1 MDIGLLIL
9 RVVIGGTLAAHGLQ
23 KLAGWFGGSGL
34 PATATMMERLGFVP
48 GTRAALLAGLGETG
62 GGVFLALGLLTPAAS
77 AVLVGVMVV
86 ASATRHFPKG
96 FFLKNGGFEYNLVL
110 ASGALSLAF
119 TGPGS
124 LSIDGALGL
133 ARNGALWGAAALI
146 AGIAGG
152 AIQLARRQAR
162 PGSKEDRA

>member
-9 RVVIGGTLAAHGLQ
+9 RAVIGGTFAAHGLQ

-34 PATATMMERLGFVP
+34 SATTTMMERIGFVP
-48 GTRAALLAGLGETG
+48 GRRAALLAGLGETG
-62 GGVFLALGLLTPAAS
+62 GGLFLAMGLLTPGAS

-86 ASATRHFPKG
+86 AVATRHFSKG
-96 FFLKNGGFEYNLVL
+96 FFLKDGGFEYNLVL

-124 LSIDGALGL
+124 LSIDEVLGL
-133 ARNGALWGAAALI
+133 FRNGALWGVAALI
-146 AGIAGG
+146 AGTAGG
-152 AIQLARRQAR
+152 AVQLSTRRD
-162 PGSKEDRA
+162 GSSPEEGRT